1 METMNS
7 NIPNL
12 ILMVRPKSFGYNHQ
26 TAETNSFQL
35 KVDSTD
41 VSNLAIEEFNQMLKL
56 LEDEKITVKV
66 FEDLEVGLPDSVF
79 PNNWVSQIPEKGLV
93 IYAMNAPNRRQ
104 EIRTDIIDWIKDE
117 LHVKDIDDLS
127 PNAEKGLFLEG
138 TGSII
143 FDHLGKLAYACVS
156 PRTDLSLLNAL
167 CKKNG
172 YNAISF
178 ESLDVEGRQI
188 YHTNVM
194 MSIASNIVLICSESI
209 QNLVQR
215 AMVLESFKVSG
226 KKVIE
231 LSYTQMNNFAANAL
245 EVQNA
250 KGELYFVFSKT
261 AIESLNESQIKLIQQ
276 THKILAI
283 PIPIIEKIGGGS
295 VRCMMCGLFDY
306 PR

>member
-209 QNLVQR
+209 QDLLER
-215 AMVLESFKVSG
+215 AMVLESFKLSG
-226 KKVIE
+226 KKVVE
-231 LSYTQMNNFAANAL
+231 LSYAQMNNFAANAL
-245 EVQNA
+245 EVKNT
-250 KGELYFVFSKT
+250 KNELYFVFSKT